1 MPLTKTLSPVDGA
14 ISDDLSRPRKTRR
27 RRGKL
32 FGLRAALSNRAYFT
46 IAGASFLV
54 IVALWCALSLSG
66 RVSKIFL
73 PSPVAVWEAAVRLY
87 QSGQLWE
94 DVWWSNVRVWAG
106 FTAAAVLSVPLGML
120 AGTFRPFEALLEPIL
135 GFFRYMPVP
144 AFIPLLMLYTG
155 IGEEPKILIIF
166 IGAIVQ
172 MIIMVAD
179 VTRQTPQE
187 LMDVAQTLGCGR
199 MGVFRRVIW
208 RNSLPGIWDLL
219 RVNLGWAW
227 TYLVVAELVAA
238 NVGLG
243 YRILKAQRFLQTD
256 VIFLYLLL
264 IGFLGV
270 ASDLAFKLAGKKMFP
285 WATR

>member
-1 MPLTKTLSPVDGA
+1 MPLTKTLSPLDGTPTGD
-14 ISDDLSRPRKTRR
+14 ISASPKKYR
-27 RRGKL
+27 RRGKF
-32 FGLRAALSNRAYFT
+32 FGLRAALSSRAYFT
-46 IAGASFLV
+46 IAGASFV
-54 IVALWCALSLSG
+54 SIVVLWCALSLSG

-73 PSPVAVWEAAVRLY
+73 PSPVAVWEAAGRLY

-94 DVWWSNVRVWAG
+94 DVKWSNIRVWAG
-106 FTAAAVLSVPLGML
+106 FAAAAILSVPLGML

-172 MIIMVAD
+172 MVIMVAD

-199 MGVFRRVIW
+199 AGVFRRVIW

-270 ASDLAFKLAGKKMFP
+270 ASDLAFKIAGRKMFP